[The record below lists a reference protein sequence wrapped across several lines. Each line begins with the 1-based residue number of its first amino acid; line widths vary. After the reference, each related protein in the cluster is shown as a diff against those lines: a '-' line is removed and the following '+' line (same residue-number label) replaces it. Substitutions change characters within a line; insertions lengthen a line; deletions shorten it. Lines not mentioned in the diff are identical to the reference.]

1 MYGLNMH
8 SNKYA
13 YGLNRFSV
21 YLATCHFRSS
31 FSVHGFLWFLWSKI
45 STRNSTRKFSRRK
58 EIQKKSEI
66 RIFNFGCLSPAH
78 YFLRFFL
85 RFLPFRSGMKL
96 SWREI
101 RRGSRW
107 DKGGIT
113 VTDPIGWESILN
125 QS

>member
-13 YGLNRFSV
+13 YGLNDFQCLFS
-21 YLATCHFRSS
+21 YLSLPVQF
-31 FSVHGFLWFLWSKI
+31 FGPWFFVVFVVEIRGVFHSKI
-45 STRNSTRKFSRRK
+45 TLKKFK
-58 EIQKKSEI
+58 KKSEI
-66 RIFNFGCLSPAH
+66 RILNFSCLSPAH

-85 RFLPFRSGMKL
+85 RFLQFRSGMKL

-113 VTDPIGWESILN
+113 VTDPIGRESILN

>member
-13 YGLNRFSV
+13 YGLNDFQCLFS
-21 YLATCHFRSS
+21 YLSLPVQFFGPWFFC
-31 FSVHGFLWFLWSKI
+31 GFCG
-45 STRNSTRKFSRRK
+45 RNSRGFPLENNTEKNLRKKAKFEFKILFITSALFF
-58 EIQKKSEI
+58 EI
-66 RIFNFGCLSPAH
+66 
-78 YFLRFFL
+78 FL
-85 RFLPFRSGMKL
+85 RFLQFRSGMKL

-113 VTDPIGWESILN
+113 VTDPIGRESILN

>member
-13 YGLNRFSV
+13 YGLNDFQCLFS
-21 YLATCHFRSS
+21 YLSLPVQF
-31 FSVHGFLWFLWSKI
+31 FGPWFFVVFVVEIRGVFHSKI
-45 STRNSTRKFSRRK
+45 TLKKKLRKKAKFEFKILFITSALFF
-58 EIQKKSEI
+58 EI
-66 RIFNFGCLSPAH
+66 
-78 YFLRFFL
+78 FL
-85 RFLPFRSGMKL
+85 RFLQFRSGMKL

-113 VTDPIGWESILN
+113 VTDPIGRESILN